1 MGSCLPDERAL
12 AWLVLSLEKL
22 GKMGC
27 VELSAVPA
35 AAAVVE
41 PAAVPAAAAV
51 KAIAS
56 PAAPARARNRA
67 VFMISLLPY
76 VWVRFGT
83 LAAII
88 VKHNVSSRLD

>member
-12 AWLVLSLEKL
+12 TWLVFSLEKL
-22 GKMGC
+22 GTMGC
-27 VELSAVPA
+27 VELAAVLA

-56 PAAPARARNRA
+56 PAAPAMARNRA
-67 VFMISLLPY
+67 VFMISLLPLC
-76 VWVRFGT
+76 VGMFGT
-83 LAAII
+83 LAAIN